1 MAGAVAMAMWQLKT
15 AVALDVW
22 SPGSGP
28 YCFEVAATPT
38 AFALSAANGNL
49 RVYRY
54 GARGI
59 ELVHEFVQT
68 NYVRVN
74 DIAFDRQTPT
84 LLWSAGADGCVRSWD
99 TRSGRP
105 AQCFSGPLARGR
117 PIWCPICPRTHPCRL
132 GPFKHTFTAPRW
144 SICMS
149 GVWPRN
155 PPPPALFPDPARPRD
170 DLLSFSINATGAFV
184 AGSTSLAESSR
195 DAAVKF
201 WCDAV
206 DARGGAHRGGRG
218 ACVAVRFLTPR
229 CLCARAG
236 VGCARTRTRNQGHAY
251 DAVDGQLFGGPQR

>member
-149 GVWPRN
+149 GVWPRT
-155 PPPPALFPDPARPRD
+155 PPPRPSSQIQHGHATTCCPLASMPPAPSWQAVRRSPRAAEMRPS
-170 DLLSFSINATGAFV
+170 SFGATRW
-184 AGSTSLAESSR
+184 T
-195 DAAVKF
+195 
-201 WCDAV
+201 
-206 DARGGAHRGGRG
+206 RG
-218 ACVAVRFLTPR
+218 A
-229 CLCARAG
+229 
-236 VGCARTRTRNQGHAY
+236 ARTA
-251 DAVDGQLFGGPQR
+251 GGEAHVLQCVF